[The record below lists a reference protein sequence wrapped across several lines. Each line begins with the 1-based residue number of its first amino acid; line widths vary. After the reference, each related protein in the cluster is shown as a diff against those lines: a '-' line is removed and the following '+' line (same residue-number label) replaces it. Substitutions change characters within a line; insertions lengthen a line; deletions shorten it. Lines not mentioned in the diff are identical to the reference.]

1 MLGNPLVFKEIVPD
15 EVDVLPDF
23 RDPKGTRN
31 RGTNKET
38 SRRPRPSNLGPD
50 LRPKLPIFGQPDL
63 ILKATEELRNSDINQ
78 NAIISLGKVNAGK
91 YMCQRKNVFIVKLSF

>member
-1 MLGNPLVFKEIVPD
+1 MLGKPLVFKEIAPD
-15 EVDVLPDF
+15 QGDVLPDF

-31 RGTNKET
+31 RGNSRKTT
-38 SRRPRPSNLGPD
+38 RRPKTSNLGPD

-63 ILKATEELRNSDINQ
+63 ILKATEELRNSDVNQ

-91 YMCQRKNVFIVKLSF
+91 KINQYTVSSW